1 MSDFDTMWGK
11 AVDEMIN
18 AIKSDNN
25 IYDFFIVYEPCSDTG
40 YSFSQDPRY
49 KQYSDILDHKTNST
63 GHSGASFACCVRE
76 AVTKIREEIVVP
88 GHIVVLGHTLNS
100 SNEDDLTIIEPL

>member
-25 IYDFFIVYEPCSDTG
+25 IYDFFITYEPCSDTG
-40 YSFSQDPRY
+40 
-49 KQYSDILDHKTNST
+49 
-63 GHSGASFACCVRE
+63 
-76 AVTKIREEIVVP
+76 
-88 GHIVVLGHTLNS
+88 
-100 SNEDDLTIIEPL
+100 